1 MKLDFSERILLGL
14 TGWTAK
20 SVITKIKDVDKRGIT
35 TAALFM
41 EIIKDREDREKI
53 YSVLKKSKIQ
63 NIPLVHIRQDMTR
76 DEIEFLKEN
85 YKTKHFTIHEEHFS
99 CIPLLKGY
107 YKSLY
112 LELNTDNFVSKKI
125 KIEKIGGFC
134 IDLSH
139 FKVEEQKWTKE
150 FLYVLSKKDKKVFG
164 CNHINGYSY
173 KKNRDLHTVKKL
185 SDFDYLATLPEFLF
199 GEAIAIE
206 AFNSIESQIKFK
218 KYLVKFLNQKFNKVH

>member
-20 SVITKIKDVDKRGIT
+20 SVITKIKDIDKRDIT

-41 EIIKDREDREKI
+41 EIIKDKNDREKI

-76 DEIEFLKEN
+76 DEIEFLKKN
-85 YKTKHFTIHEEHFS
+85 YKSKYFTIHEEYFS
-99 CIPLLKGY
+99 EIPILRGY
-107 YKSLY
+107 YKDLY
-112 LELNTDNFVSKKI
+112 LEMNTDNFVSKKI
-125 KIEKIGGFC
+125 KVEKIGGFC

-150 FLYVLSKKDKKVFG
+150 FLYILSKKDKKIFG

-173 KKNRDLHTVKKL
+173 KRNKDLHTVKKI
-185 SDFDYLATLPEFLF
+185 SDFDYLNTLPEFLF

-206 AFNSIESQIKFK
+206 AFNNIESQIKFK
-218 KYLVKFLNQKFNKVH
+218 KYLVKLLNQKFNKVH

>member
-20 SVITKIKDVDKRGIT
+20 SVITKIKDIDKRDIT

-41 EIIKDREDREKI
+41 EIIKDKNDREKI

-76 DEIEFLKEN
+76 DEIEFLKKN
-85 YKTKHFTIHEEHFS
+85 YKSKYFTIHEEYFS
-99 CIPLLKGY
+99 EIPILRGY
-107 YKSLY
+107 YKDLY
-112 LELNTDNFVSKKI
+112 LEMNTDNFVSKKI
-125 KIEKIGGFC
+125 KVEKIGGFC

-150 FLYVLSKKDKKVFG
+150 FLYILSKKDKKIFG

-173 KKNRDLHTVKKL
+173 KRNKDLHTVKKI
-185 SDFDYLATLPEFLF
+185 SPSPY
-199 GEAIAIE
+199 
-206 AFNSIESQIKFK
+206 
-218 KYLVKFLNQKFNKVH
+218 